1 MLFKKNILVS
11 VIIPVF
17 NGINFID
24 FAIKSILNQDYHNT
38 EIIVVNDGSLDGT
51 GDYLDK
57 LKINNLKIIHT
68 ENKGQSSAINTGIAN
83 ARGSIVGYLSADDIF
98 HPKLIS
104 FILKEFERSPKT
116 VCVYPN
122 YNLIDKNGK
131 IIKSVIIPEY
141 NKKIMIE
148 DLFCYPG
155 PGAFFYRSHFMILKG
170 WDRRFNQI
178 PDLEFW
184 IRLSKYGNF
193 KRIDNILASFRIH
206 GQSGSIKKIS
216 FRKSIEIIFLAKELI
231 HKGFNSR
238 KINSNA
244 HVIAAFHNFRSNRFL
259 IGIKFFVISIISWP
273 KILMRLYTYKLIFKG
288 ILKKTHDSI

>member
-1 MLFKKNILVS
+1 MLHKKNILVS

-24 FAIKSILNQDYHNT
+24 FAIKSVLNQDYNSV

-57 LKINNLKIIHT
+57 LKINNLTVIHT
-68 ENKGQSSAINTGIAN
+68 ENRGQSNAINLGIKSAK
-83 ARGSIVGYLSADDIF
+83 GSIVGYLSADDIF

-104 FILKEFERSPKT
+104 TVSNEFQRNPKI

-131 IIKSVIIPEY
+131 FIKKVIIPQY
-141 NKKIMIE
+141 DKKNMLE
-148 DLFCYPG
+148 DLFCFPG
-155 PGAFFYRSHFMILKG
+155 PGAFFYKSHFMILKG
-170 WDRRFNQI
+170 WDRSFSQI

-184 IRLSKYGNF
+184 IRLSKYGKF
-193 KRIDNILASFRIH
+193 KGIDNVHASFRIH
-206 GQSGSIKKIS
+206 EQSGSVKKIS
-216 FRKSIEIIFLAKELI
+216 FRKSIETIILAKKLMGE
-231 HKGFNSR
+231 GFNSR

-244 HVIAAFHNFRSNRFL
+244 HMIAAFHNLKSNRFL
-259 IGIKFFVISIISWP
+259 IGIKFILISIISWP
-273 KILMRLYTYKLIFKG
+273 KILMSLYTYKLIFKG
-288 ILKKTHDSI
+288 FLK